1 MDFCFALIR
10 FGTCEAHWSPEL
22 YWKIPLQAANSI
34 RIDKT
39 LFLSSY
45 LPGLGATGP
54 AGNGGGGWDVLL
66 CTPGGGDGMEPWEE
80 TSHDRPLYL
89 SPAEIAGASS
99 LMSSQCGVRGISPHK
114 LCSRSPIPKQLL
126 SLKLTFSNSSAWRQ
140 FIQFY
145 QVSYRRPVGNLSRQS
160 FIRCLHPQPQ
170 KPSTL
175 RFKSFIWLFYMC
187 ERFVCR

>member
-1 MDFCFALIR
+1 MDFCFALIQ

-54 AGNGGGGWDVLL
+54 AGNGGLVR
-66 CTPGGGDGMEPWEE
+66 CVVVYPRREDGMEPWEE

-89 SPAEIAGASS
+89 SPALRRWLELPHWCHPSVEWEVFPHTSSFPGAQSQSICSHWSWLSS
-99 LMSSQCGVRGISPHK
+99 TLLPGDSSFS
-114 LCSRSPIPKQLL
+114 STRSPTGGQWATSAVSHSLDATTILNLRSHLL
-126 SLKLTFSNSSAWRQ
+126 
-140 FIQFY
+140 
-145 QVSYRRPVGNLSRQS
+145 
-160 FIRCLHPQPQ
+160 
-170 KPSTL
+170 
-175 RFKSFIWLFYMC
+175 
-187 ERFVCR
+187 